1 MKLISLINCK
11 QCRTILYQQPWI
23 DLLSKF
29 PERLTHVE
37 TWNKSKLAW
46 HPTIWPAHIWLI
58 ASLTAELFPVGGEFV
73 KVWLFWWVIS
83 DMRHGAAVL
92 HSFHLCS
99 RPRCRL
105 CRPRLLSWQRAPFRV
120 QPSSLWAPE
129 IMKANPIMAMLSALI
144 TLYRN
149 KHEIKYSRRNN

>member
-1 MKLISLINCK
+1 MQNYSVSAAMNWFIIKVSGKINTCWNLKQIKISSTPHN
-11 QCRTILYQQPWI
+11 
-23 DLLSKF
+23 
-29 PERLTHVE
+29 LTGTHR
-37 TWNKSKLAW
+37 
-46 HPTIWPAHIWLI
+46 AHIWLI

-73 KVWLFWWVIS
+73 KLWLFWWVIS

-105 CRPRLLSWQRAPFRV
+105 CRPGLLSWQRAPFRV